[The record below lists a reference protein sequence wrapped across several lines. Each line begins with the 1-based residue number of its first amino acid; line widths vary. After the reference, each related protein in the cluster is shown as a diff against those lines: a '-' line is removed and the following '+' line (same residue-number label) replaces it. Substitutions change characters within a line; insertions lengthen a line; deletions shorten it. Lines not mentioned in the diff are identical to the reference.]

1 MFGRKIQ
8 EDDVLRAL
16 RQVVDPD
23 LHRDIVSLGF
33 VQNLRIEGS
42 VVSFDIN
49 LTTPACPVKERLR
62 EEARRAVAQLDGVR
76 EVRVNLTAEV
86 RPHAALD
93 RSALA
98 GVRNIVAIGSGKGG
112 VGKSTI
118 TVNLAAALRAS
129 GARVGLLDADIYGP
143 AIPLMLGHQQHA
155 QVRGN
160 RILPAEHHGL
170 RFISMGLFVSGDK
183 PLIWR
188 GPMAHKAL
196 QQCLFDVE
204 WGELDYLLV
213 DLPPGTGDVHLTLA
227 QSVPVTGAVIVS
239 TPQDVGLV
247 ISMKTLRM
255 FQQTNVTILGI
266 IENMSYYICSHC
278 GAREEIFGHGGV
290 RRASH
295 ELGVP
300 FLGEIPIDTR
310 IRHQADTGVPIVLAD
325 PISPAAVAYREI
337 AERLAAQISI
347 VNYQTTPLRIEEVSI

>member
-1 MFGRKIQ
+1 MFGKKVSR
-8 EDDVLRAL
+8 DDVLRAL
-16 RQVVDPD
+16 SQVMDPD

-33 VQNLRIEGS
+33 IKNLTIEDS

-49 LTTPACPVKERLR
+49 LTTPACPVKERMR
-62 EEARRAVAQLDGVR
+62 EEARRAVAQLEGVR

-86 RPHAALD
+86 RPHAAMD

-112 VGKSTI
+112 VGKSTVA
-118 TVNLAAALRAS
+118 VNLAAALRTS
-129 GARVGLLDADIYGP
+129 GARVGVLDADIYGP
-143 AIPLMLGHQQHA
+143 AVPLMLGHQQKA
-155 QVRGN
+155 DVRDN

-170 RFISMGLFVSGDK
+170 RFISMGLFVPGDK

-255 FQQTNVTILGI
+255 FQQTNIPILGI
-266 IENMSYYICSHC
+266 VENMSFYVCPHC
-278 GAREEIFGHGGV
+278 GAREEIFGHGGA
-290 RRASH
+290 RRASE

-300 FLGEIPIDTR
+300 FLGEIPIDVR
-310 IRHQADTGVPIVLAD
+310 IRRHADTGTPIVLAD
-325 PISPAAVAYREI
+325 PDSPAAQAYRAI

-347 VNYQTTPLRIEEVSI
+347 VNYQMAPLRIEEVSI